1 MDRLGKTDCKRH
13 SLLPNVLE
21 MPNDFGHFI
30 PPNAVYMGSS
40 KEYCKSPEIFERL
53 QQKNQ
58 ARVFQFAHASEQF
71 DQQPQR
77 VRFDKFDRDYPM
89 QNSRC
94 KSNSFSNQIPTPIA
108 TELRT
113 ILTELRVMT
122 DKIREEVFRTVKL
135 RFYNFNKNAAL

>member
-1 MDRLGKTDCKRH
+1 MDRLGKKDCKRH

-21 MPNDFGHFI
+21 MPNDFGHFTS
-30 PPNAVYMGSS
+30 PNVVYMGSS

-58 ARVFQFAHASEQF
+58 ARVFQFTHGSEQF

-77 VRFDKFDRDYPM
+77 VRFDKFDCDYPR

-122 DKIREEVFRTVKL
+122 DKIREEVFRSVKL
-135 RFYNFNKNAAL
+135 GFYKYNNN

>member
-1 MDRLGKTDCKRH
+1 MDILGKTDCKRP

-21 MPNDFGHFI
+21 MPNDFDHFI
-30 PPNAVYMGSS
+30 SPNVVYMGSS
-40 KEYCKSPEIFERL
+40 KEHCKSPEIFERL

-58 ARVFQFAHASEQF
+58 ARAFQSAHPNEQF
-71 DQQPQR
+71 DQRPQR
-77 VRFDKFDRDYPM
+77 VRFDKFDCDYPM

-94 KSNSFSNQIPTPIA
+94 KSSSFSNQIPSPIA

-122 DKIREEVFRTVKL
+122 DKIREEVFRTIKTG
-135 RFYNFNKNAAL
+135 FYNYTKDYM

>member
-21 MPNDFGHFI
+21 MPNDFDHFI
-30 PPNAVYMGSS
+30 SPNVVYMGSS
-40 KEYCKSPEIFERL
+40 KEYCKSPDIFERL

-58 ARVFQFAHASEQF
+58 ARVIQFANTNEQF
-71 DQQPQR
+71 DQHPQR
-77 VRFDKFDRDYPM
+77 VRVDKFDCDNPM

-94 KSNSFSNQIPTPIA
+94 KSNSYSNRVPSPIA

-135 RFYNFNKNAAL
+135 RFYNYNKDYM

>member
-1 MDRLGKTDCKRH
+1 MDRLGETDCKRP

-21 MPNDFGHFI
+21 MPNDFDQFI
-30 PPNAVYMGSS
+30 SPNVVYMGSS
-40 KEYCKSPEIFERL
+40 KKYCKSPEIFERL

-58 ARVFQFAHASEQF
+58 ARAFQSAHPNEQF
-71 DQQPQR
+71 HQRPQR
-77 VRFDKFDRDYPM
+77 VRFDKFDCDYQM
-89 QNSRC
+89 QNPRC
-94 KSNSFSNQIPTPIA
+94 KTNSFSNQIPTPIA

-135 RFYNFNKNAAL
+135 RFYNYNKD

>member
-1 MDRLGKTDCKRH
+1 MDRLGETDCKRP

-21 MPNDFGHFI
+21 MPNDFDQFI
-30 PPNAVYMGSS
+30 SPNVVYMGSS
-40 KEYCKSPEIFERL
+40 KKYCKSPEIFERL

-58 ARVFQFAHASEQF
+58 ARAFQSAHPNEQF
-71 DQQPQR
+71 DQRPQR
-77 VRFDKFDRDYPM
+77 VRFDKFDCDYPM

-94 KSNSFSNQIPTPIA
+94 KSSSFSNQIPSQIA

-122 DKIREEVFRTVKL
+122 DRIREEVFRTIEIGL
-135 RFYNFNKNAAL
+135 YNFINM

>member
-30 PPNAVYMGSS
+30 SPNVVYKGSS

-58 ARVFQFAHASEQF
+58 ARVFQFSHTSEQF

-77 VRFDKFDRDYPM
+77 VRFDKFDCDYPM
-89 QNSRC
+89 QNSRR
-94 KSNSFSNQIPTPIA
+94 KSNSFSNQIPSPIA

-122 DKIREEVFRTVKL
+122 DKIREEVL
-135 RFYNFNKNAAL
+135 GFYNYNKD